1 MIISILKT
9 CLPDEVR
16 DLVFAVRQHKRAH
29 GEYPRI
35 LRPRTF
41 NEKILRRKVFD
52 RRPIL
57 TTFADKYAVRDY
69 VAQRVGP
76 QILPAV
82 YWLTTD
88 PATIPFNTL
97 PQRFVVKPT
106 HGSGWVRVVLN
117 KEAIDRQ
124 ELIRTC
130 GKWLAASYYEH
141 LREHEYK
148 HIPRRIIIEEFV
160 DDGSGCAPKDYKFF
174 TFNGKVHFIQVDGER
189 FSGHRRSLFDRDWRD
204 TGVRYNYEP
213 IATPVP
219 RPRNLELMLRTAERL
234 SNNLDFVRVDLYDV
248 GRRIYFGEMTST
260 PGCGVERFEPRSMDE
275 RLGKLWV

>member
-1 MIISILKT
+1 VIKSILEK

-16 DLVFAVRQHKRAH
+16 DLVFAVRQHRRAH

-57 TTFADKYAVRDY
+57 TTFADKYAVREY
-69 VAQRVGP
+69 VAQRIGP
-76 QILPAV
+76 QILPNV

-117 KEAIDRQ
+117 KDALDRQ
-124 ELIRTC
+124 ELIGTC
-130 GKWLAASYYEH
+130 GKWLASSYYEC

-148 HIPRRIIIEEFV
+148 DIPRRIMIEEFV

-174 TFNGKVHFIQVDGER
+174 TFNGKVHLIQVDGER
-189 FSGHRRSLFDRDWRD
+189 FSGHRRSLYDRDWRD
-204 TGVRYNYEP
+204 TLVQYGHEP
-213 IATPVP
+213 IVTPVP

-275 RLGKLWV
+275 CLGKLWV